1 VVLFEDETGFSL
13 HPKLGRI
20 WGKKGTRSYIYT
32 KSQHHK
38 RLNLFGWVDPLGGY
52 HGVMKW
58 VRGNT
63 DGFLKMLARIISR
76 FKGLV
81 IDLWADNASW
91 HKGPR
96 VKQFLSEHTNLSI
109 HYLPPYH
116 PELNPQE
123 RLWRTLRYEETTDTY
138 YETMLHLELAVFS
151 RSQRWKPRKVIQLC
165 QLI

>member
-1 VVLFEDETGFSL
+1 
-13 HPKLGRI
+13 
-20 WGKKGTRSYIYT
+20 
-32 KSQHHK
+32 
-38 RLNLFGWVDPLGGY
+38 
-52 HGVMKW
+52 MKW
-58 VRGNT
+58 VRGDT
-63 DGFLKMLARIISR
+63 DGFLKMLMKIASR

-96 VKQFLSEHTNLSI
+96 VNQFLAEHKRLSI

-123 RLWRTLRYEETTDTY
+123 RIWHTLRYEETTDTY
-138 YETMLHLELAVFS
+138 YETMSHLEAAVFS
-151 RSQRWKPRKVIQLC
+151 RSQRWKPPKIKQLC